1 MSIPGISPAFSACG
15 GIDIGPVDVL
25 WLSWK
30 YHHVPDRMRATSIPL
45 TKAKIVLPF
54 NPLLDSICLLL
65 LFPPSPF
72 SSPLRGEGWVRGAFA
87 LKLPLYPHCT
97 LQFGLLLL
105 KLCRCR
111 VVLQLKIPQDTLAI
125 DKI

>member
-1 MSIPGISPAFSACG
+1 MVMPGISSIFSACG
-15 GIDIGPVDVL
+15 GAGIEPAGVL

-87 LKLPLYPHCT
+87 LKLQLYPHCT

-105 KLCRCR
+105 KLGQCR

-125 DKI
+125 NEI